1 MENDINELEKA
12 LIEINSQ
19 INLIVQE
26 LKNIDNQK
34 LALQNELIEKYK
46 NINVNE

>member
-19 INLIVQE
+19 INLVVQE